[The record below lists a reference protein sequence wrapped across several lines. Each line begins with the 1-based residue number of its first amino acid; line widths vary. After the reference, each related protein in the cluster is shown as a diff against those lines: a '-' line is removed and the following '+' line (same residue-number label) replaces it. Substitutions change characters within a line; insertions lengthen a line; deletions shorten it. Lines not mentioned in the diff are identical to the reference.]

1 MGPISS
7 PERKG
12 KPRLYFSR
20 TDTVFRNANLPN
32 PILTGGFFGCNV
44 TGHFICLQKMEGTIH
59 TLFDLS
65 GGTALITGS
74 SQGIGRSLAEAL
86 AGAGAH
92 VVLNGRTSETLEQAV
107 RELEASGASV
117 SSSLFDVTDA
127 GAVAEAIEAIEAERP
142 IDILVNNAGI
152 QRRGPLQDF
161 DDDDWRELMSTNVDG
176 IYYASKHVARHMLAR
191 GRGKIINIASV
202 QSELARPG
210 IAPYTAAKGAVRNF
224 TRGMCADWAA
234 SGLQVNAI
242 APGYFD
248 TPLNAALVADPE
260 FDAWIRKRTPAGRW
274 GDLKDLH
281 GIAIFLAS
289 SASDFVNGQTI
300 YVDGGITTVI

>member
-1 MGPISS
+1 M
-7 PERKG
+7 
-12 KPRLYFSR
+12 
-20 TDTVFRNANLPN
+20 
-32 PILTGGFFGCNV
+32 
-44 TGHFICLQKMEGTIH
+44 
-59 TLFDLS
+59 
-65 GGTALITGS
+65 
-74 SQGIGRSLAEAL
+74 
-86 AGAGAH
+86 
-92 VVLNGRTSETLEQAV
+92 VLNGRNSESLSQAA
-107 RELEASGASV
+107 RELAETGASV
-117 SSSLFDVTDA
+117 SSAAFDVTDA
-127 GAVAEAIEAIEAERP
+127 DAVADAVAEIEAESA

-161 DDDDWRELMSTNVDG
+161 EDGDWRELMSTNVDG
-176 IYYASKHVARHMLAR
+176 VYYASKHVARHMLER
-191 GRGKIINIASV
+191 GRGKVINIASV

-234 SGLQVNAI
+234 SGLQINAI